1 MLALHDT
8 TYLLAAVVVTRTHIG
23 GAGACTIMMVSC
35 SMYHVSCVMQHVSC
49 VIHWLTGDQGSQDT
63 RHPQQLHLEELPG
76 RRLRGKGYVCAA
88 VCGHDQWCGGG
99 QDNRRASVCHGVLC
113 VVRVVRVHSLR
124 AFSSSSFLSSL
135 SKSSLSPVL
144 LLSCS
149 PSLAHTLLRHRPP
162 ARRVAARILCHILM
176 QQFHR
181 VTRTRGAYRR
191 EDQGVD
197 ASAARLDTQV
207 LLLRYAVD
215 QLRVVGLRHTCGNT
229 GMPACKHAAGQTGV
243 KVGCLVLP
251 GAAWLSGMLCNL
263 VVRHAM

>member
-1 MLALHDT
+1 M
-8 TYLLAAVVVTRTHIG
+8 
-23 GAGACTIMMVSC
+23 
-35 SMYHVSCVMQHVSC
+35 
-49 VIHWLTGDQGSQDT
+49 
-63 RHPQQLHLEELPG
+63 
-76 RRLRGKGYVCAA
+76 
-88 VCGHDQWCGGG
+88 
-99 QDNRRASVCHGVLC
+99 CHGVLC

-162 ARRVAARILCHILM
+162 ARRVAARILM

-181 VTRTRGAYRR
+181 VTRTQGAYRR